1 MDRIAQRA
9 VLASLLLV
17 SISAGAQYRSEYRNT
32 NAQANYDFARVIS
45 AQPIYETVEVDE
57 GREVCSNQRVN
68 YAQQDYRQHRSESGS
83 VLGAIIGG
91 VIGNQF
97 GSGNGR
103 AAATVAGVALG
114 SAVARDAQNSSR
126 YNHDRRYTSRT
137 ERICEYQPN
146 YRTERQIVGYDVRY
160 DYKGQTGRTT
170 TRNQP
175 GQTIRVQ
182 VAVTVIED

>member
-1 MDRIAQRA
+1 MNRIVQRA

-17 SISAGAQYRSEYRNT
+17 SISASAQYRNT
-32 NAQANYDFARVIS
+32 NVQTNYDFARVIS
-45 AQPIYETVEVDE
+45 AQPIYETVEIDN
-57 GREVCSNQRVN
+57 GREVCRNQRVN
-68 YAQQDYRQHRSESGS
+68 YAQQEYRQHRSESSS
-83 VLGAIIGG
+83 VVGAIIGG

-114 SAVARDAQNSSR
+114 SAVARDAQN
-126 YNHDRRYTSRT
+126 NARRYDSPRYASRT
-137 ERICEYQPN
+137 ERICEYQPD

-160 DYKGQTGRTT
+160 DYKGQRGQTT

-182 VAVTVIED
+182 VAVTAIED